1 MKWFKKE
8 VETRADT
15 TLDALLR
22 ASVDSTTIGKSEALN
37 IPTVAGCVEL
47 IANTIATIPIKL
59 YRESEGATAEVLND
73 ARTKLL
79 NDETGDLLDG
89 FQFKKAMT
97 TDYLLFGSAF
107 AYINKEYN
115 RVKSLHYVDKNYV
128 NVVENGDL
136 IFKKVNITV
145 QGTPYRNFEFIN
157 ITKNTKNGVTGK
169 GIISENQKMLS
180 VVYAQLKY
188 EETLVKTGGNKK
200 GFLKAKSR
208 LSEEIMTAL
217 KAAWKKLYS
226 NNEENIVVLN
236 DGIEFQEASNTS
248 VEMQLNENK
257 KTNSEEICKLINVP
271 PNMLNGTATEQDRNN
286 FIKNAIMPI
295 LKALETALN
304 KSLLLESEKGSFYFA
319 CDTKELLKGNVKERF
334 EAYKTAVEA
343 GWITKNEIR
352 YLEDYEK
359 IEGFDIITMS
369 LGQVVFD
376 VNTKTYYTPNMDSIT
391 DLSKGGEKI
400 DEGRN

>member
-15 TLDALLR
+15 TLDNILSAL
-22 ASVDSTTIGKSEALN
+22 VDNAEIGKSEALN

-47 IANTIATIPIKL
+47 ISNTIAMIPINL
-59 YRESEGATAEVLND
+59 YKESEGATTEILND
-73 ARTKLL
+73 IRTKLL

-107 AYINKEYN
+107 AYINKEFN
-115 RVKSLHYVDKNYV
+115 TVKSLHYVDKGYV
-128 NVVENGDL
+128 SVVEGVDPV
-136 IFKKVNITV
+136 FKKVDISINGV
-145 QGTPYRNFEFIN
+145 PHRNFEFIN
-157 ITKNTKNGVTGK
+157 MTKNTKNGVTGK
-169 GIISENQKMLS
+169 GIISENEKMLS
-180 VVYAQLKY
+180 VAYAQLKY

-208 LSEEIMTAL
+208 LSEEIMSAL
-217 KAAWKKLYS
+217 KAAWKKLYG

-257 KTNSEEICKLINVP
+257 KTNSEEICKILNVP

-319 CDTKELLKGNVKERF
+319 CDTKELLKGNVKERY
-334 EAYKTAVEA
+334 EAYKLAVEA

-352 YLEDYEK
+352 YFEDYEK
-359 IEGFDIITMS
+359 IEGFDIVTMS

-400 DEGRN
+400 DEGGN

>member
-1 MKWFKKE
+1 LKWFKKE
-8 VETRADT
+8 VETRADA
-15 TLDALLR
+15 TLDALLG
-22 ASVDSTTIGKSEALN
+22 ALVANTTIGKSEALN

-47 IANTIATIPIKL
+47 ISNTIATIPIKL

-73 ARTKLL
+73 VRTKLL

-115 RVKSLHYVDKNYV
+115 TVKSLHYIDNAYIST
-128 NVVENGDL
+128 VESIDP
-136 IFKKVNITV
+136 IFKKVDISVNGV
-145 QGTPYRNFEFIN
+145 PYRNFEFIN
-157 ITKNTKNGVTGK
+157 IAKNTKNGVTGK

-180 VVYAQLKY
+180 VAYAQLKY
-188 EETLVKTGGNKK
+188 EETLVLTGGNKK

-217 KAAWKKLYS
+217 KAAWKMLYS
-226 NNEENIVVLN
+226 NNDENIVVLN

-257 KTNSEEICKLINVP
+257 KTNSEEMCKLINVP

>member
-15 TLDALLR
+15 TLDNILSAL
-22 ASVDSTTIGKSEALN
+22 VDNAEIGKSEALN

-47 IANTIATIPIKL
+47 ISNTIAMIPINL
-59 YRESEGATAEVLND
+59 YKESEGATTEILND
-73 ARTKLL
+73 IRTKLL

-107 AYINKEYN
+107 AYINKEFN
-115 RVKSLHYVDKNYV
+115 TVKSLHYVDKGYV
-128 NVVENGDL
+128 SVVEGVDPV
-136 IFKKVNITV
+136 FKKVDISINGV
-145 QGTPYRNFEFIN
+145 PHRNFEFIN
-157 ITKNTKNGVTGK
+157 MTKNTKNGVTGK
-169 GIISENQKMLS
+169 GIISENEKMLS
-180 VVYAQLKY
+180 VAYAQLKY

-257 KTNSEEICKLINVP
+257 KTNSEEICKILNVP

-319 CDTKELLKGNVKERF
+319 CDTKELLKGNVKERY
-334 EAYKTAVEA
+334 EAYKLAVEA

-352 YLEDYEK
+352 YFEDYEK
-359 IEGFDIITMS
+359 IEGFDIVTMS

-400 DEGRN
+400 DEGGN